1 MGTGMC
7 CLKYSLSVF
16 AVLACLA
23 LCGCV
28 NSSQRQAVD
37 RDPEVRVWAAG
48 STEKIQPAGR
58 SELPH
63 TGPWDASLRRVRIE
77 GVRGEHVPF
86 HLVVT
91 ADRMDISGVTVE
103 LSDLRCG
110 DAVLPASAVKVYLE
124 YFSKVYAASGKN
136 GRKGYWP
143 DALVPLT
150 RPFAVKSSRR
160 DRGPVLRNQPLWVD
174 VEVPSQQ
181 QPGVYEGQLVVKVEG
196 KEVGELAIELKVWD
210 VTLPPERNFPVQFG
224 FFYGREIAR
233 LHGVE
238 QDSDEYR
245 ELFFEYLGYLLD
257 HRVDPAF
264 ISIGLDGGLKD
275 GRYVLE
281 WTDPR
286 MEKFLFER
294 GQCRFLIGA
303 GPPGLS
309 REGLTKEQYEEYVRQ
324 YLRQVIA
331 HARKAGW
338 YERLSFTGA
347 VDEPQTRK
355 EYEAVR
361 YWADLVHSVDPDVPV
376 AVTEQP
382 IPDKT
387 EWGTLVGYC
396 SEWIVHGN
404 VLDRNRGAIAARQAA
419 GERVS
424 WYISCDQLY
433 PQPNYYID
441 RSAADCRMIS
451 WITWRYKLGGML
463 YWATTLWREVRDPW
477 ADAISWKRSHC
488 NAPAAGEGMLLY
500 PGNLVE
506 KYTGQANVYGPVGS
520 LRFALLREGL
530 EELELLELLASLGG
544 REAADEIAAS
554 ICRGVKDFSRDPED
568 IESARLLLIRKIAEL
583 QGAKP

>member
-1 MGTGMC
+1 MNELKKLSLTMGA
-7 CLKYSLSVF
+7 LL
-16 AVLACLA
+16 CLA

-28 NSSQRQAVD
+28 VPPTQ
-37 RDPEVRVWAAG
+37 EVTGPPGIRIWAAG
-48 STEKIQPAGR
+48 STEKIQRANR
-58 SELPH
+58 SGLPH
-63 TGPWDASLRRVRIE
+63 SGAWDEAARRVRLE
-77 GVRGEHVPF
+77 GVRGEHIPF
-86 HLVVT
+86 QVVVT
-91 ADRMDISGVTVE
+91 ADRIDLEKVTVE
-103 LSDLRCG
+103 ISPLRCG
-110 DAVLPASAVKVYLE
+110 DFSLPVDSIKVYLE
-124 YFSKVYAASGKN
+124 YFSKVYASSGKN

-150 RPFAVKSSRR
+150 RPFDIRSSRR
-160 DRGPVLRNQPLWVD
+160 DRGPVLRHQPLWVD
-174 VEVPSQQ
+174 VVVPVGQ
-181 QPGVYEGQLVVKVEG
+181 QPGVYEGDLTIKAG
-196 KEVGELAIELKVWD
+196 GEELGRLGVELKVWN
-210 VTLPPERNFPVQFG
+210 VTLGKERHFPVQFG

-233 LHGVE
+233 IHGVE

-245 ELFFEYLGYLLD
+245 ELFFEYLGYMLD

-264 ISIGLDGGLKD
+264 ISIGLAGGLKD

-294 GQCRFLIGA
+294 GQCRFLVGA
-303 GPPGLS
+303 GPPGLN
-309 REGLTKEQYEEYVRQ
+309 REGLSKEQYEEYVRQ
-324 YLRQVIA
+324 YLRQVIE
-331 HARKAGW
+331 HARKSGW

-347 VDEPQTRK
+347 VDEPQTKK

-361 YWADLVHSVDPDVPV
+361 YWAELIHSVDPNVPV

-382 IPDKT
+382 IADKA

-396 SEWIVHGN
+396 NEWIVHGN
-404 VLDRNRGAIAARQAA
+404 VLDKNREAIAERQSA

-451 WITWRYKLGGML
+451 WITWRYRLGGML

-477 ADAISWKRSHC
+477 GDAISWKRSHC

-506 KYTGQANVYGPVGS
+506 RYTGQENVYGPVGS
-520 LRFALLREGL
+520 LRFALLREGI
-530 EELELLELLASLGG
+530 EELELLEQLSALGG
-544 REAADEIAAS
+544 RDEADAIAAS
-554 ICRGVKDFSRDPED
+554 ICRGVKDFSRDPNE
-568 IESARLLLIRKIAEL
+568 IEAARSRLIRAIARRQGEL
-583 QGAKP
+583 R

>member
-1 MGTGMC
+1 MKFKFCGFNG
-7 CLKYSLSVF
+7 SLQ
-16 AVLACLA
+16 AVAGLACLVVT
-23 LCGCV
+23 GC
-28 NSSQRQAVD
+28 STASLRRAD
-37 RDPEVRVWAAG
+37 PRDPGVRVWAAG
-48 STEKIQPAGR
+48 STEKIQHANR
-58 SELPH
+58 SQFPH
-63 TGPWDASLRRVRIE
+63 TGAWDAQLRKVRIE

-86 HLVVT
+86 HVVVT
-91 ADRMDISGVTVE
+91 ADRVDISGVTVDVSE
-103 LSDLRCG
+103 LRCG
-110 DAVLPASAVKVYLE
+110 DAVLPAAAVKVYLE
-124 YFSKVYAASGKN
+124 YFSKVYAPSGKN

-150 RPFAVKSSRR
+150 RPFAVRSSRR

-174 VEVPSQQ
+174 VEVPSAQ
-181 QPGVYEGQLVVKVEG
+181 QPGVYEGQVSVKVEG
-196 KEVGELAIELKVWD
+196 KEVGSLGIELKVWD
-210 VTLPPERNFPVQFG
+210 VTLPGERHFPVQFG

-233 LHGVE
+233 IHGVD
-238 QDSDEYR
+238 QDSDEFR
-245 ELFFEYLGYLLD
+245 ELFFEYLGYMLD

-264 ISIGLDGGLKD
+264 ISIGLAGGLKN
-275 GRYVLE
+275 GKYVLE

-309 REGLTKEQYEEYVRQ
+309 RARLTKEQYEEYVRQ
-324 YLRQVIA
+324 YIRQVIS
-331 HARKAGW
+331 HARESGW

-355 EYEAVR
+355 EYDAVR
-361 YWADLVHSVDPDVPV
+361 YWADLVHSVDPRVPV

-382 IPDKT
+382 IPDKA
-387 EWGTLVGYC
+387 EWGTLVGHC

-404 VLDRNRGAIAARQAA
+404 VLDRNRETIAARQAA

-441 RSAADCRMIS
+441 RSAADCRMIA
-451 WITWRYKLGGML
+451 WITWRYRLGGML

-506 KYTGQANVYGPVGS
+506 KYTGQENVYGPVGS
-520 LRFALLREGL
+520 LRFALLREGI

-544 REAADEIAAS
+544 RDAADAIVAS
-554 ICRGVKDFSRDPED
+554 ICRGVKEFSRDPNK
-568 IESARLLLIRKIAEL
+568 IEAARYRLIREIAAR

>member
-1 MGTGMC
+1 MKTSKK
-7 CLKYSLSVF
+7 LSLPMAALV
-16 AVLACLA
+16 CLA
-23 LCGCV
+23 LCGCRV
-28 NSSQRQAVD
+28 APSQPATSG
-37 RDPEVRVWAAG
+37 PPGTRVWAAG
-48 STEKIQPAGR
+48 STEKIQRATR
-58 SELPH
+58 SALPH
-63 TGPWDASLRRVRIE
+63 SDVWDESARRVRLE

-86 HLVVT
+86 QVVVT
-91 ADRMDISGVTVE
+91 ADRVDLEKVTVE
-103 LSDLRCG
+103 LSELRSG
-110 DAVLPASAVKVYLE
+110 AATIPVSAMKVYLE
-124 YFSKVYAASGKN
+124 YFSKVYAPSGKS
-136 GRKGYWP
+136 GRTGYWP

-150 RPFAVKSSRR
+150 RPFDIRSSRR
-160 DRGPVLRNQPLWVD
+160 DRGPVLRHQPLWVD
-174 VEVPSQQ
+174 LSVPAGQP
-181 QPGVYEGQLVVKVEG
+181 PGVYEGRLTVKAG
-196 KEVGELAIELKVWD
+196 GRELGSLGVELKVWN
-210 VTLPPERNFPVQFG
+210 VTLGKERHFPVQFG

-233 LHGVE
+233 IHGVE

-245 ELFFEYLGYLLD
+245 ELFFEYLGYMLD

-264 ISIGLDGGLKD
+264 ISIGLAGGLKD

-309 REGLTKEQYEEYVRQ
+309 REGLAKEQYEEYVRQ

-331 HARKAGW
+331 HARESGW

-347 VDEPQTRK
+347 VDEPQTKK

-361 YWADLVHSVDPDVPV
+361 YWAELIHSVDPRVPV

-387 EWGTLVGYC
+387 AWGTLVGYC

-404 VLDRNRGAIAARQAA
+404 VLDKNREAIAARQAA

-451 WITWRYKLGGML
+451 WITWRYRLGGML

-477 ADAISWKRSHC
+477 GDAISWKRSHC

-506 KYTGQANVYGPVGS
+506 RYTGQENVYGPVGS

-530 EELELLELLASLGG
+530 EELELLLLEEPLWLEELCFLCFFL
-544 REAADEIAAS
+544 
-554 ICRGVKDFSRDPED
+554 CFFFFFFLFFPFFF
-568 IESARLLLIRKIAEL
+568 ESFD
-583 QGAKP
+583 

>member
-1 MGTGMC
+1 MKTQKKLFSPM
-7 CLKYSLSVF
+7 V
-16 AVLACLA
+16 ALACLGF
-23 LCGCV
+23 CGCIV
-28 NSSQRQAVD
+28 ATRESVS
-37 RDPEVRVWAAG
+37 PGPPGTRVWAAG
-48 STEKIQPAGR
+48 STEKIQRVNR

-63 TGPWDASLRRVRIE
+63 SGVWDEMARRVRLE

-86 HLVVT
+86 QLVVT
-91 ADRMDISGVTVE
+91 ADRIDLKKVTVE
-103 LSDLRCG
+103 VSELRC
-110 DAVLPASAVKVYLE
+110 AEARIPADSIKIYLE
-124 YFSKVYAASGKN
+124 YLSKVYAPSGKN

-150 RPFAVKSSRR
+150 RPFDIRSSHRG
-160 DRGPVLRNQPLWVD
+160 RGPVLRNQPLWID
-174 VEVPSQQ
+174 VVVPAGQR
-181 QPGVYEGQLVVKVEG
+181 PGVYEGSLTVKAD
-196 KEVGELAIELKVWD
+196 GEELGTLALELKVWN
-210 VTLPPERNFPVQFG
+210 VTLGKERHFPVQFG

-233 LHGVE
+233 IHGVE
-238 QDSDEYR
+238 QGSDEYR
-245 ELFFEYLGYLLD
+245 ELFFEYLGYMLD

-264 ISIGLDGGLKD
+264 ISIGLAGGVKD
-275 GRYVLE
+275 GKYVLE

-294 GQCRFLIGA
+294 GQCRFLVGA

-309 REGLTKEQYEEYVRQ
+309 RDGLTKEQYEEYVRQ

-331 HARKAGW
+331 HARESGW

-347 VDEPQTRK
+347 VDEPQTKK

-361 YWADLVHSVDPDVPV
+361 YWADLIHSVDPKVPV

-382 IPDKT
+382 LPDKA

-404 VLDRNRGAIAARQAA
+404 MLDKNREAIAARQAA

-451 WITWRYKLGGML
+451 WITWRYRLGGML

-477 ADAISWKRSHC
+477 GDAVSWKRSHC

-506 KYTGQANVYGPVGS
+506 KYTGQKNVYGPVGS

-530 EELELLELLASLGG
+530 EELELLEQLSALGG
-544 REAADEIAAS
+544 RAEADAIAAS
-554 ICRGVKDFSRDPED
+554 ICNGVKDFSRDPNE
-568 IESARLLLIRKIAEL
+568 IEAARHRLIRAIVARQE
-583 QGAKP
+583 GRP